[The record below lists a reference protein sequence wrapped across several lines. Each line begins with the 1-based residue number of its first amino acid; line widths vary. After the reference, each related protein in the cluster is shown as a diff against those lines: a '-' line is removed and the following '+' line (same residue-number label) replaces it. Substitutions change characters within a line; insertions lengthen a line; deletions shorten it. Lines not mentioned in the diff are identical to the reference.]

1 MNTTSFSLFFIPQI
15 SPKIL
20 TCSPVLVPD
29 ETKIKGQKG
38 HKGRK
43 GHPGHGGSRFGEY
56 DTETLV
62 NFQATQNGPGFAGGR
77 RIPN

>member
-1 MNTTSFSLFFIPQI
+1 MVSSFCIPQI

-38 HKGRK
+38 RK
-43 GHPGHGGSRFGEY
+43 GHQGEGRSQFGER

-62 NFQATQNGPGFAGGR
+62 NFQATQHCPGFPGGSQ
-77 RIPN
+77 IPN